1 MNDRLRLYFV
11 PHTHWDREW
20 YLPYQQFRLRFVKLM
35 DKVLRLLGDSKRISS
50 FLLDGQALI
59 VKDYLEI
66 RPEKREQ
73 IVEQVTAKRLF
84 VGPWYS
90 QPNVF
95 MAGGEALIRNLLL
108 GLRESGL
115 LGGAMKIS
123 YLPDAFGLNS
133 QLPQILAGFGI
144 EDVVIW
150 RGLPS
155 GTKTAFRWEGA
166 DGTTSYGWYMY
177 GGYGNAR
184 ALVQSLDDHE
194 ETVDSTRQIRPGLLR
209 QIDGVLE
216 RYRPRLVVP
225 EVLMMNGIDHQ
236 FPQEDLETILE
247 VLRSARSDLEPTQ
260 SSLPAYCEEVK
271 SILAK
276 DGISLDTIK
285 GELRH
290 HDEGLI
296 LPGSQS
302 TRTAVKIAND
312 RIETLLEKWVE
323 PFATISFLAGYDYPR
338 AEIWKAWEY
347 VLQNHTHDSIACAST
362 DHTFHQVMT
371 RFEWAEEMAQELLC
385 ESLQKLCNAA
395 PLPSDSNSL
404 RLLVFNP
411 LSWSRSEPITAEL
424 DIPQS
429 LGIDHPA
436 VFDDDAEIPVE
447 VHRRTQ
453 TVTMRFNPGRGHP
466 DWIPVDRY
474 VVSFR
479 VSEIPPVGF
488 KALRL
493 VGKPTRTWYTKQFA
507 SPANTMENEYLRV
520 HIRSNGTLEIVDKR
534 TGNEFPPMHFFED
547 TGEAGDGFRHV
558 EPECDS
564 SFTTLSSNAVISLV
578 TDNTIKTEFHI
589 AMDFSIPDALD
600 SDRKR
605 RSDSLVTCGI
615 TSRVTLWSAVPR
627 VDVETEVRNRG
638 RDHRL
643 RVVFPSGIET
653 THSYAEQPFDVV
665 NRPIALPDF
674 NEYEYYDG
682 GYRAGE
688 KPSPTHP
695 QLAFAGVSDGTH
707 GLLIANRGL
716 YEYEVKDNVTRDI
729 ALTLLRCTDV
739 IHFGSFALCD
749 DLRLPEMQCIGTHSF
764 SYSIIPH
771 QGTWEQAY
779 RHAYEY
785 KIPLRPVLEKTPE
798 DALDSNGS
806 VSSRAQPSIAD
817 SKFSLV
823 SVDHDRIIVTA
834 VKMHETRHS
843 LIVRLLNL
851 DEREHRTS
859 LAFDSLAH
867 TVTGVSMV
875 SLREQAV
882 SELEIQ
888 DGVTVAVSVGPK
900 KLVTLELE
908 LDRG

>member
-1 MNDRLRLYFV
+1 
-11 PHTHWDREW
+11 
-20 YLPYQQFRLRFVKLM
+20 M
-35 DKVLRLLGDSKRISS
+35 DKVLRLLDDAKQLSS
-50 FLLDGQALI
+50 FLLDGQVLI
-59 VKDYLEI
+59 VNDYLEI

-73 IVEQVTAKRLF
+73 IVEHVRAERLSI
-84 VGPWYS
+84 GPWYS

-108 GLRESGL
+108 GLRESDC
-115 LGGAMKIS
+115 LGGAMRIS

-155 GTKTAFRWEGA
+155 GTRTAFKWQGA
-166 DGTTSYGWYMY
+166 DGTSSYGWYMY
-177 GGYGNAR
+177 GGYGNAK
-184 ALVQSLDDHE
+184 ALAESLDDLE
-194 ETVDSTRQIRPGLLR
+194 EIVDSTPRIRPGLLR
-209 QIDGVLE
+209 QIDDALS

-236 FPQEDLETILE
+236 FPQENLETILE
-247 VLRSARSDLEPTQ
+247 ALRTARPDLAPSQ
-260 SSLPAYCEEVK
+260 STLPEYCRAVK
-271 SILAK
+271 SALAEG
-276 DGISLDTIK
+276 GIALDTIQ

-302 TRTAVKIAND
+302 TRTGVKITND

-323 PFATISFLAGYDYPR
+323 PFATISLLAGYDYPK

-347 VLQNHTHDSIACAST
+347 VLQNHTHDSIACASS

-371 RFEWAEEMAQELLC
+371 RFEWAEEMANDLLTD
-385 ESLQKLCNAA
+385 SLQKLCNAA
-395 PLPSDSNSL
+395 PAPADSDSL

-411 LSWSRSEPITAEL
+411 LSWSRSEPVTTVL

-429 LGIDHPA
+429 LEIDHPA
-436 VFDDDAEIPVE
+436 IFDDEAEVPVE
-447 VHRRTQ
+447 VHRRSQ
-453 TVTMRFNPGRGHP
+453 TVVMRFNPGRGHP

-474 VVSFR
+474 VLSLQ

-493 VGKPTRTWYTKQFA
+493 VGKPTRTWFTKQNA
-507 SPANTMENEYLRV
+507 APANTMENEYLRV
-520 HIRSNGTLEIVDKR
+520 HIQGNGTLEIVDKR
-534 TGNEFPPMHFFED
+534 TGKEFPPMHFFED
-547 TGEAGDGFRHV
+547 SGEAGDGFRHV

-564 SFTTLSSNAVISLV
+564 LFTTLSSNAVISMI
-578 TDNTIKTEFHI
+578 TDNSIKKEFRI
-589 AMDFSIPDALD
+589 EIDFSIPAALD
-600 SDRKR
+600 PDRKG
-605 RSDSLVTCGI
+605 RSDSLVSCRI
-615 TSRVTLWSAVPR
+615 SSRVTLWSGVPR
-627 VDVETEVRNRG
+627 VDVETAVENRG
-638 RDHRL
+638 RDHRM
-643 RVVFPSGIET
+643 RVVFPSGVEAT
-653 THSYAEQPFDVV
+653 ESYAEQPFDVV
-665 NRPIALPDF
+665 NRAIALPDF

-695 QLAFAGVSDGTH
+695 QLSFAGVSDGTS

-716 YEYEVKDNVTRDI
+716 YEYEVKDNATRDL

-764 SYSIIPH
+764 NYSIIPH
-771 QGTWEQAY
+771 QGTWQQAY

-785 KIPLRPVLEKTPE
+785 KTPLMPVLEKTPE
-798 DALDSNGS
+798 DALECGAA
-806 VSSRAQPSIAD
+806 SSQDRPKIED
-817 SKFSLV
+817 PNFSLV
-823 SVDHDRIIVTA
+823 SVDHERVIVTA
-834 VKMHETRHS
+834 IKMHESNYS

-851 DEREHRTS
+851 DEREHSTA
-859 LAFDSLAH
+859 LTFDTLAH
-867 TVTGVSMV
+867 SVSRVSIVNLGEEPVSDLQIEEGARVGV
-875 SLREQAV
+875 RIGA
-882 SELEIQ
+882 
-888 DGVTVAVSVGPK
+888 K

-908 LDRG
+908 LNRG